1 VAEVDEDLS
10 TDPIRPDEISPEL
23 LYTAEH
29 QVLTLPAKP
38 TPAPPPSPTTV
49 REGEGPSRRRR
60 GRRGGRRGRGEDSQS
75 GNQ

>member
-1 VAEVDEDLS
+1 
-10 TDPIRPDEISPEL
+10 

-29 QVLTLPAKP
+29 QVLTLPANTIP
-38 TPAPPPSPTTV
+38 QSAPNPSAV
-49 REGEGPSRRRR
+49 REGENPNRRRR